1 MICLFSN
8 VRDIADRIE
17 CLVRESGGQKQES
30 LQEWLNDV
38 GRQCSLQDFTEATR
52 HLGLGFQV
60 SARGLPDSGSD
71 LHGVLVRISHQAH
84 HRSTTDVS
92 HSAG

>member
-1 MICLFSN
+1 MICLYPN

-38 GRQCSLQDFTEATR
+38 RQCSLQDFTEATK

-71 LHGVLVRISHQAH
+71 LHRVLVRIFHQADR
-84 HRSTTDVS
+84 RSITDVS
-92 HSAG
+92 HCGG

>member
-1 MICLFSN
+1 MICFCSS

-38 GRQCSLQDFTEATR
+38 GRQCSLQDFTEATK

-60 SARGLPDSGSD
+60 SARGLPDSGRD
-71 LHGVLVRISHQAH
+71 LHRVLVRISNQADR
-84 HRSTTDVS
+84 RSTTDVS
-92 HSAG
+92 HSGG